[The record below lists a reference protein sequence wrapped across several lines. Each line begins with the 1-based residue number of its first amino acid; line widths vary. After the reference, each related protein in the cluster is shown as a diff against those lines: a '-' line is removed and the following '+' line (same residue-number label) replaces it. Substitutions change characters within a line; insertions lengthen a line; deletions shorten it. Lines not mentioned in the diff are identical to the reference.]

1 MKIRLGKRVIAS
13 VEYSSNPVRI
23 GHGLRFSKLLKK
35 GTGLLMT
42 IPRESR
48 YWAMIDMFFVFFP
61 IDVVWM
67 DKEKRIVDIRRNVK
81 PWRLAMPKMKAM
93 HVLEL
98 NASAAVNLKIGDILT
113 FSIK

>member
-23 GHGLRFSKLLKK
+23 GHGLRFSKPLKK

-42 IPRESR
+42 IPMESR

-67 DKEKRIVDIRRNVK
+67 DSKKRIVDIRRNVK
-81 PWRLAMPKMKAM
+81 PWRLAMPKIKAM
-93 HVLEL
+93 HVLEMSSGTT
-98 NASAAVNLKIGDILT
+98 ANLKVGDRLE
-113 FSIK
+113 FR